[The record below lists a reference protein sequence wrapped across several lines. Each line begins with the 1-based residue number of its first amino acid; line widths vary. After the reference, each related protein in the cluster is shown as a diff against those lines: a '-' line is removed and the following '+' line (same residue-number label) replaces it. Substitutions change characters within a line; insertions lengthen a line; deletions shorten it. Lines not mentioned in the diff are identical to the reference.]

1 MKATMTVKEM
11 ATELN
16 ISLPKAY
23 ELVNTKSIPSIKI
36 GSKIAIS
43 TAEFTK
49 WLSDNSKSHTKFTG

>member
-23 ELVNTKSIPSIKI
+23 ELVNNKSIPSIKI

-49 WLSDNSKSHTKFTG
+49 WLSDNSKNHTKFTG